1 MRGLLSIMLI
11 GLYALTLSQVY
22 IPHVNYW
29 VNHDFIASELC
40 ENKDKPELKCE
51 GKCHLQKE
59 IQQSNEEP
67 QEGQETTVQ
76 LMVEF
81 LQSNDEFTFRSVSD
95 NVQLFFPSRSDKLKN
110 GHLTGV
116 FHPPKV

>member
-1 MRGLLSIMLI
+1 MKGFLTIILL
-11 GLYALTLSQVY
+11 GLYALTLSQAY
-22 IPHVNYW
+22 IPHVDYW

-40 ENKDKPELKCE
+40 ENKDRPELKCE

-59 IQQSNEEP
+59 IQDMNEES
-67 QEGQETTVQ
+67 QEGQEVSVQ

-81 LQSNDEFTFRSVSD
+81 LQTNDGFTFRPVSD
-95 NVQLFFPSRSDKLKN
+95 HVQLNFPSRSDKLKN